1 MVIRGAEILSAE
13 VMVAPVTY
21 KRSLLYRYTLYLHS
35 IGKSKDHRREG
46 QNILISIDKTR
57 DKSNIIKETTNQ
69 I

>member
-1 MVIRGAEILSAE
+1 MAIRGLEILSAE
-13 VMVAPVTY
+13 VMIAPVTY

-46 QNILISIDKTR
+46 QNTPISIDKTQ
-57 DKSNIIKETTNQ
+57 DKYNIINETTNQ